1 MAAPTSQIAAPP
13 ATMSDSPTPKPKVH
27 LRVLII
33 SGKYHIFSFEPETTV
48 GRVKEL
54 IWSMWPS
61 EWTEPAQPPAP
72 SWMKVLYS
80 GRVLADGSTLLSN
93 NLPVSNSNNN
103 PTVVHLSVRSFSV
116 DEVEDDKKHGA
127 KRTTTRSSNGPPHAE
142 EEVGG
147 CKCVIQ

>member
-1 MAAPTSQIAAPP
+1 MTTQMSQTATPP
-13 ATMSDSPTPKPKVH
+13 ATVPESTTPKIH

-33 SGKYHIFSFEPETTV
+33 SGKYHIFSFDPETTV
-48 GRVKEL
+48 GRAKEL

-80 GRVLADGSTLLSN
+80 GRVLADDSTLLSN
-93 NLPVSNSNNN
+93 NIPISSSNNN

-116 DEVEDDKKHGA
+116 DETEDDKKHGA
-127 KRTTTRSSNGPPHAE
+127 IKRTTTRSSNRPAHAE